1 MTMEMSEIVRRTAW
15 QAGASDEEAER
26 LVEAFLHELRAGI
39 AEAGVVRLGAFG
51 TFHGT
56 TFTPG
61 PALAGRTVAAQPDV
75 AGYDEGTA
83 PSDS

>member
-1 MTMEMSEIVRRTAW
+1 MNLTELVERTAW
-15 QAGASDEEAER
+15 QAGASEDEAGR
-26 LVEAFLHELRAGI
+26 VVEAFLHELRTAILKG
-39 AEAGVVRLGAFG
+39 ELVSLGGFG
-51 TFHGT
+51 LFAGT

-61 PALAGRTVAAQPDV
+61 RALRPESPVPLAET